1 MKPGILLAAAI
12 ALGLLVALLLFL
24 ESQFPGTLSVRE
36 NQVAVVWQ
44 VTVLAAIVASVAVAL
59 RRQRLGA
66 AVRAALA
73 WIALALVLV
82 VGYSYWDELA
92 PIVRRVGGNLVP
104 AEPRALAPGMV
115 ALRAGA
121 GGQFHVLAE
130 INGQRVQLLV
140 DTGASDVA
148 LTRADAQRVGID
160 VDRLVYDVP
169 YRTANGV
176 GYGARVRL
184 DRVAVGDIV
193 VDDVPG
199 SVGGNLGQSL
209 LGMTFLRRLSGFEVR
224 GNELILRQ

>member
-1 MKPGILLAAAI
+1 MKPGILLVVAI

-24 ESQFPGTLSVRE
+24 EAQFPGTLSVRE
-36 NQVAVVWQ
+36 NQVALVWRVV
-44 VTVLAAIVASVAVAL
+44 VLAAIVASVAVAL
-59 RRQRLGA
+59 RGQRLGA
-66 AVRAALA
+66 VVRAGLA
-73 WIALALVLV
+73 WLAIALVLV
-82 VGYSYWDELA
+82 VGYSYWEELA
-92 PIVRRVGGNLVP
+92 PVVRRVTGNLVP
-104 AEPRALAPGMV
+104 AEPRVLSPGTV

-121 GGQFHVLAE
+121 GGQFRVVAQ

-148 LTRADAQRVGID
+148 LTREDAQRVGIE

-169 YRTANGV
+169 YRTANGI

-184 DRVAVGDIV
+184 ERIAVGDVV
-193 VDDVPG
+193 VDNVQG

-209 LGMTFLRRLSGFEVR
+209 LGMTFLRRLSSFELR